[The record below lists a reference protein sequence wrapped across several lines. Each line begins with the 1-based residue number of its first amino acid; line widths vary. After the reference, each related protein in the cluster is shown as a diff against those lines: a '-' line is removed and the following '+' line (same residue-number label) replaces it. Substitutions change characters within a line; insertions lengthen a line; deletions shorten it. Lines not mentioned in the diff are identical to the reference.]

1 MKKVDDGYPKPNDWW
16 AFFFANNGFHRTSDL
31 QAFASFISVNEFIDF
46 GKVEALERKYP
57 HCPFIFKEFFGF
69 TFTEI
74 RKCGVDIDNEKQ
86 LLTYG
91 GGQASL
97 SKCFVNSSESYR
109 SYDSNGKKQKFSFI
123 SRDRLGD
130 MSGLID
136 SFAALSLK
144 ANKKYFRFFEEIEEY
159 LLSAFGGHKGVL
171 GKTFYLDLGL
181 DSYNKQNKKF
191 QIFEFAKDHDKSKL
205 YGKIQCKMSMSDR
218 TYDASST
225 DDYIQ
230 PKNKNSVFLRPTN
243 VFKNFPEKLRQ
254 RYGYWRNTKYQALI
268 SEVISRIA
276 VIDNFTQLVEEI
288 GSSTKSSRQAKI
300 MWYKTKT
307 QNQRKY
313 PDTIQYETKKHV
325 LVGSMLRNDSVSFY
339 RDGTAWTFSVFLD
352 VITKYSWSFHKLG
365 DHLHMKPLLIK
376 NP

>member
-1 MKKVDDGYPKPNDWW
+1 MKKVDDSYPKPNGWW
-16 AFFFANNGFHRTSDL
+16 AFFFANNGFHKKSVL
-31 QAFASFISVNEFIDF
+31 QTFARFITANEFIDF

-57 HCPFIFKEFFGF
+57 HCLFIFKEFFGF

-91 GGQASL
+91 GAQASL
-97 SKCFVNSSESYR
+97 SKCFINSSESYHN
-109 SYDSNGKKQKFSFI
+109 YDSNGKKQKFSFI

-130 MSGLID
+130 VSGLID
-136 SFAALSLK
+136 SFVALSLK
-144 ANKKYFRFFEEIEEY
+144 ANKKHFRFFEEIEEY

-181 DSYNKQNKKF
+181 DSYNKQSKKF
-191 QIFEFAKDHDKSKL
+191 QIFEFTKDHDKSKL

-218 TYDASST
+218 TYDIKN
-225 DDYIQ
+225 DKDYIQ
-230 PKNKNSVFLRPTN
+230 PGNKNSVFLRPTN

-254 RYGYWRNTKYQALI
+254 RYGYWRNPKYQELI
-268 SEVISRIA
+268 SQVVSRIA
-276 VIDNFTQLVEEI
+276 VMDNFTQLVEEI
-288 GSSTKSSRQAKI
+288 GSLTKNSRQAKI

-325 LVGSMLRNDSVSFY
+325 LVGSLLRNDSISSY
-339 RDGTAWTFSVFLD
+339 RDGTTWTFFDFLD
-352 VITKYSWSFHKLG
+352 IFTKYSWSFCKLG
-365 DHLHMKPLLIK
+365 DHLLTKPFLIK